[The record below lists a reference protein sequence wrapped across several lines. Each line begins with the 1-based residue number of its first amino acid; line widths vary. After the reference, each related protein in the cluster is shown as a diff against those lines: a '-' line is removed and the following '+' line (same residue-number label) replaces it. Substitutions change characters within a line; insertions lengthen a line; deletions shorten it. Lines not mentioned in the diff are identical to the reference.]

1 MPKHKGWHPDNWT
14 GLMDCIGS
22 DYILAIRTRIRIGL
36 NLDSNFFGDWIKNYN
51 TVLTSAGAKLCLNV
65 GLPE

>member
-1 MPKHKGWHPDNWT
+1 
-14 GLMDCIGS
+14 MDCIGS